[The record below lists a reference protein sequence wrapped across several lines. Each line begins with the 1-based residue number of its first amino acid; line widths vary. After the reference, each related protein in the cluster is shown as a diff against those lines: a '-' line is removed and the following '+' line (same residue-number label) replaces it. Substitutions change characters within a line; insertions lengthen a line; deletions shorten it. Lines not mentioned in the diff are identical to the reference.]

1 MNLTE
6 LSHYVKFVIVRNE
19 VSEMDEKDKIEA
31 LAIVIKDLLQQ
42 VDVFTQVLTSND
54 FKLLETAADSLYE
67 MISYKQSAATLLYA
81 IGGNPDT
88 EDDEYKLKT
97 LNKLVDLMKLRI
109 EYRERVIKKQKENRK
124 RQEALKMFQ
133 DIGLC

>member
-1 MNLTE
+1 
-6 LSHYVKFVIVRNE
+6 
-19 VSEMDEKDKIEA
+19 MDEKDKIEA

-54 FKLLETAADSLYE
+54 FKLLEIAADSLCE

-97 LNKLVDLMKLRI
+97 LMKLRI

-124 RQEALKMFQ
+124 KQEALKMFQ

>member
-1 MNLTE
+1 
-6 LSHYVKFVIVRNE
+6 
-19 VSEMDEKDKIEA
+19 MDEKDKIEA

-42 VDVFTQVLTSND
+42 VDVFTQLLTSND

-88 EDDEYKLKT
+88 ADDEYKLKT